1 MRGASLRSDR
11 SSRRRR
17 RSPEPQIL
25 MAPLIDCVFLLLIFF
40 MLVTRFL
47 SPSIAVALP
56 ESGRGAVEE
65 AKARTVAIDRDG
77 MIYLDD
83 RPMSLSGVSAALAA
97 AKEAGEID
105 LVRLRADRETA
116 FQVIVDALEAIRA
129 GGIVDIAIEVSGETE
144 APSDE

>member
-1 MRGASLRSDR
+1 
-11 SSRRRR
+11 
-17 RSPEPQIL
+17 